1 MNDVQVDLKLTFQQ
15 VNAVLL
21 LVSRGAYAEVADLIA
36 EIRRQVQPQFEAA
49 QAAQA
54 AASVE
59 VIDPPAQ

>member
-1 MNDVQVDLKLTFQQ
+1 MNDVQIELKLSLQQ
-15 VNAVLL
+15 VNAILL

-54 AASVE
+54 ANPVE